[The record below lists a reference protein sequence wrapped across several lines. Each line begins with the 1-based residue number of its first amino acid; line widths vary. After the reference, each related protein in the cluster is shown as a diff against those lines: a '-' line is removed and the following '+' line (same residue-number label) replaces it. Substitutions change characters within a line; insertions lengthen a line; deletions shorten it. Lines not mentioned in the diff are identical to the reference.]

1 MTSLDQHIE
10 ACIQGDVNR
19 FEKVVAACESRVRG
33 IIAAMVPDPGTVP
46 DLTQEVFVIAYKR
59 LTTYRPGTNFAAWIG
74 TIARNVAQN
83 ERRRWY
89 RSRQLQRDYQAEAE
103 YQLAENIDRFVE
115 SLPEETLAALQD
127 DLSAVAPERVQAIV
141 SFAQKCALDPQG
153 LTAGDYDVIRQQGVS
168 DEEIIEVISLAALG
182 NYLDTLADALKVPVD
197 SVIRDALGG

>member
-1 MTSLDQHIE
+1 MLSSPISQLPL
-10 ACIQGDVNR
+10 V
-19 FEKVVAACESRVRG
+19 EKSEVGGQAAELYDNIKEVMELPFVPNIHKS
-33 IIAAMVPDPGTVP
+33 IAAAPNALAGTWDV
-46 DLTQEVFVIAYKR
+46 L
-59 LTTYRPGTNFAAWIG
+59 
-74 TIARNVAQN
+74 RNVFLQTNLPMSLASMILFSIASAKNCQ
-83 ERRRWY
+83 Y
-89 RSRQLQRDYQAEAE
+89 CGAVHQLTCKT
-103 YQLAENIDRFVE
+103 LGVE
-115 SLPEETLAALQD
+115 EDTLAALQD

>member
-19 FEKVVAACESRVRG
+19 FEEVVAACESRVRG

-127 DLSAVAPERVQAIV
+127 CVDGLHGKTRSLVDGFYQDRCSIKELSDILKMTTGAAKVALHRA
-141 SFAQKCALDPQG
+141 
-153 LTAGDYDVIRQQGVS
+153 RQ
-168 DEEIIEVISLAALG
+168 ALG
-182 NYLDTLADALKVPVD
+182 KCIQKKGHDV
-197 SVIRDALGG
+197 